1 MQEAPGTTVGPW
13 TTSVSTANTSAP
25 WRCYSGYGE
34 ASGERVVNYTHGVD
48 INYIVFMGPG
58 AGSQQVCPEGAA
70 LDLEHRSG
78 VRGWAGF
85 WYILWVKLKW
95 FEDLELG
102 RRESR
107 SHGKDAAT
115 VNGKRIPEEG
125 APGAVWQEPQC

>member
-78 VRGWAGF
+78 QVAGSER
-85 WYILWVKLKW
+85 V
-95 FEDLELG
+95 G
-102 RRESR
+102 RRQGR
-107 SHGKDAAT
+107 SAGGVTGPGRPWAAGGGRFCPPRLENIRT
-115 VNGKRIPEEG
+115 
-125 APGAVWQEPQC
+125 